1 MRIVV
6 RVLAIRR
13 SVAWISSSI
22 RASTDD
28 VASSSSRMRGIG
40 EQRARQRDALALTA
54 RQREALL
61 ADDRVVAV
69 REPQDEL
76 VRLGR
81 ARRGLDLRRRRVGPA
96 ERDVG
101 ADRVGEQER
110 VLEHDAD
117 AAGAATG
124 A

>member
-22 RASTDD
+22 ARVDRRRRVVEQQD
-28 VASSSSRMRGIG
+28 LRVG
-40 EQRARQRDALALTA
+40 EQRAGERDALALAA

-69 REPQDEL
+69 R
-76 VRLGR
+76 
-81 ARRGLDLRRRRVGPA
+81 
-96 ERDVG
+96 
-101 ADRVGEQER
+101 
-110 VLEHDAD
+110 
-117 AAGAATG
+117 AAA
-124 A
+124 